1 MNASIIATFVVLPS
15 DVESDVAG
23 LADAHAAFD
32 PERRRVVRLARPAIS
47 PQNVVALTMR
57 NDGTVCA
64 IFTRAQA
71 LSEAWIED
79 GFIRATRTPRL
90 TD

>member
-1 MNASIIATFVVLPS
+1 MNTSIATFVVLPS

-32 PERRRVVRLARPAIS
+32 PKRRRVVRLDLGAIS
-47 PQNVVALTMR
+47 PQTVVALTMR

-64 IFTRAQA
+64 VFTRTQA

-79 GFIRATRTPRL
+79 GFVRATRTPRL
-90 TD
+90 ID